1 MDSMPAPRI
10 ARVASICAALGLV
23 VTCGPS
29 IVRAAA
35 VFEAEK
41 TPTAELADGTIG
53 ADHWWASAMLPEE
66 AQEREE
72 GNLCLSIFFLEVW
85 PQQERAEGSEAT
97 QCGPLGAHEVM
108 FQSSTTRRRHKR
120 PHTAVAFLLDGTA
133 ARIVL
138 KLKGEPAHRI
148 RLRHLPPQ
156 PATSGRRM
164 AYFARGYARPFC
176 LQSLVAYDS
185 AGHRVAHLRFE
196 GC

>member
-1 MDSMPAPRI
+1 MPAPRI

-85 PQQERAEGSEAT
+85 PQQERPEGKKAT
-97 QCGPLGAHEVM
+97 KCGPLGLHKVM
-108 FQSSTTRRRHKR
+108 FKSPPPPRRQKS
-120 PHTAVAFLLDGTA
+120 PHPEVPFLLDGTA

-138 KLKGEPAHRI
+138 KLK
-148 RLRHLPPQ
+148 
-156 PATSGRRM
+156 
-164 AYFARGYARPFC
+164 
-176 LQSLVAYDS
+176 
-185 AGHRVAHLRFE
+185 
-196 GC
+196 